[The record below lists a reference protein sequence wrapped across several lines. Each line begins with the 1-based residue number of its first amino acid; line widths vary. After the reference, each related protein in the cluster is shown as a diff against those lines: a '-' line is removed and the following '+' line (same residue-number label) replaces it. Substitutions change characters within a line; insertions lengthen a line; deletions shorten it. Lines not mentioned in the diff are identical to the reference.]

1 MVLKRTSGQGKRAG
15 DYVKIGLLSDTHG
28 IVEPAFRALEIM
40 GPVDL
45 LIHAGDHY
53 RDATI
58 IAASL
63 DAPLHA
69 VVGNCDSRLE
79 GPEEKLLELEGVRIY
94 ITHGHKY
101 NVKMS
106 LFRLYSRAVELQAAV
121 VVYGHTHVSGYGYTP
136 SPGCPSREGLL
147 MINPG
152 SVSKPRDGDN
162 YSFGLL
168 EINDGVVKPCIL
180 CL

>member
-1 MVLKRTSGQGKRAG
+1 M
-15 DYVKIGLLSDTHG
+15 KIGLLSDTHG
-28 IVEPAFRALEIM
+28 IVEPAFKALEIM

-53 RDATI
+53 HDATK
-58 IAASL
+58 IAARL
-63 DAPLHA
+63 DVPVHA

-79 GPEEKLLELEGVRIY
+79 GPEEKLLEIEGVRIY

-106 LFRLYSRAVELQAAV
+106 LFGLYNRAVELRAAV
-121 VVYGHTHVSGYGYTP
+121 VVYGHTHVAGYGYTP
-136 SPGCPSREGLL
+136 SPGCPNREGLL
-147 MINPG
+147 LINPG

-162 YSFGLL
+162 YSFGVL
-168 EINDGVVKPCIL
+168 EIADGMAKPGIL